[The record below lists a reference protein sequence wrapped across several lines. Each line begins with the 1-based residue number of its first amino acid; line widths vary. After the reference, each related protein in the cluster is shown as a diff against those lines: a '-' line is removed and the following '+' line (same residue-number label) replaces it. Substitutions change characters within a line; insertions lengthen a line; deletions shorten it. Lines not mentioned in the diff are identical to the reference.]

1 MAFSNPSDTNPSD
14 TNPLPITL
22 VAEPINALPAGSLED
37 AILLNQ
43 PSRQGKAVGLNP
55 TKSYLSMSVV

>member
-1 MAFSNPSDTNPSD
+1 MAFSNPSDTHHSD

-43 PSRQGKAVGLNP
+43 PSRQGKAVGLSP